1 MSRTIFIAPLGSG
14 VGKTTFCLGLIFG
27 LKNIASKVGFIK
39 PVGQRYVEGS
49 TVCED
54 ARLIAGVFG
63 LDGDMAN
70 ISPFSSKALEKRLLA
85 GEEKQALDEIASAH
99 ESISEGKNVVIVEGM
114 DLTSIG
120 AYQTDMNVALA
131 RRINAQVLLLIN
143 GAHARPV
150 EDIVYETVHAREMY
164 ETAGCRVLG
173 VVVNKADV
181 DTLVGYGEQL
191 RTAFK
196 ERSINVIGV
205 VPYRPIMGAPSM
217 RDVMEA
223 VNGKIIV
230 EGNMRNLAHNI
241 IVAAMRPANVLSA
254 LEDNTLIITAGDR
267 DDILL
272 AMAAADLSEDSPP
285 IAGIVLTGNQ
295 MPSEVVLNLL
305 RKLDGLEFPVLLA
318 KNDTFKTSTVING
331 IDIHVRGDDTEKI
344 EAAEMIVETHCD
356 CKALFAA
363 SGAAITREKTPQD
376 YLDDIIRTARKKLMH
391 IVLSEGVDE
400 RVLLA
405 ADYIQKRGIARI
417 TLLGDADVI
426 AEGAKKLNIAL
437 KKVAV
442 IDPAKSD
449 VEEYAAQLYEARKAK
464 GVGIHTARDLV
475 RDTMYYSAM
484 MVRTGDADGY
494 VSGAIHST
502 ADTLRPALQLIGT
515 APGMRF
521 VSSVFLMLRGPKA
534 FFYGDCAIIEE
545 PDKDQLAAI
554 AVSSAR
560 TAQSFGIEPIVA
572 MLSYSTGT
580 SGKGS
585 SVEKVREAAAIAN
598 KMAPEILIEG
608 PVQYDA
614 AFDEKVAKVKLPH
627 SKVAGRANVFI
638 FPDLNSGNI
647 AYKAVQREAG
657 AMAIGP
663 ICQGFRKP
671 VNDLSRGCSTED
683 IVYVTAITAI
693 QAQAGGKVDA

>member
-1 MSRTIFIAPLGSG
+1 MGSG

-27 LKNIASKVGFIK
+27 LKNIASNIGFMK
-39 PVGQRYVEGS
+39 PVGQRYAEGS
-49 TVCED
+49 VICED
-54 ARLIAGVFG
+54 ARLIASVFG
-63 LDGDMAN
+63 LDADVVD
-70 ISPFSSKALEKRLLA
+70 ISPISARDLESRLLA
-85 GEEKQALDEIASAH
+85 GEEKQALDHIAAAH
-99 ESISEGKNVVIVEGM
+99 ENIAEGKDVVIVEGM
-114 DLTSIG
+114 DLNSIG
-120 AYQTDMNVALA
+120 VCQTDLNVAMA
-131 RRINAQVLLLIN
+131 RRINAQALLLVSGAN
-143 GAHARPV
+143 GREI
-150 EDIVYETVHAREMY
+150 EDVVYETVHARDMY
-164 ETAGCRVLG
+164 EAAGCRVLG
-173 VVVNKADV
+173 VVVNKAAV
-181 DTLVGYGEQL
+181 DTLVDFGERL

-205 VPYRPIMGAPSM
+205 VPYRPIMAAPSM

-223 VNGKIIV
+223 VGGKV
-230 EGNMRNLAHNI
+230 VVDGNMRNLAHNI
-241 IVAAMRPANVLSA
+241 IVAAMRPANVLAA
-254 LEDNTLIITAGDR
+254 LDDNTLVITAGDR
-267 DDILL
+267 DDVLL
-272 AMAAADLSEDSPP
+272 ALAAADLSDAFPP
-285 IAGIVLTGNQ
+285 VAGIVLTGNL
-295 MPSEVVLNLL
+295 MPPDIVLNLI
-305 RKLDGLEFPVLLA
+305 RKLDGREFPVLLV
-318 KNDTFKTSTVING
+318 KNDTFTTATIING
-331 IDIHVRGDDTEKI
+331 IDIHVREDDREKI

-356 CKALFAA
+356 CKGLFAA
-363 SGAAITREKTPQD
+363 SGAAITREKKPQD
-376 YLDDIIRTARKKLMH
+376 YLDEIIHQARKKLMH

-405 ADYIQKRGIARI
+405 ADYIQKRGIARV
-417 TLLGDADVI
+417 TLLGAADVI
-426 AEGAKKLNIAL
+426 AEGAKKLNVAL
-437 KKVAV
+437 KKIAV

-449 VEEYAAQLYEARKAK
+449 VEAYASQLYEARKEK
-464 GVGIHTARDLV
+464 GVGIHAARDLV

-484 MVRTGDADGY
+484 MVRNGDADGY

-545 PDKDQLAAI
+545 PDKEQLAAI

-560 TAQSFGIEPIVA
+560 TARSFGIEPIVA
-572 MLSYSTGT
+572 MLSYSTGR

-585 SVEKVREAAAIAN
+585 SVEKVRDAAELAN
-598 KMAPEILIEG
+598 KMAPDILIEG

-614 AFDEKVAKVKLPH
+614 AFDEKVAKVKLPE

-671 VNDLSRGCSTED
+671 VNDLSRGCSMED

-693 QAQAGGKVDA
+693 QAQSSEIA